1 MNQTVLNC
9 MTECTVHNWQGT
21 TAFLTG
27 QNTCNH
33 VSQEKLVASL
43 RNNLLFG
50 GYRHVEKM
58 LRTGIKGLNSSVV
71 MTTYVMFSIRRDG
84 KKVFAD
90 TCGKQ
95 LTVYYI
101 QFDSLYVLID
111 MTVNM
116 ITGHKNY
123 TSLILRTGII
133 FSYNVQLSPYLA
145 GNFTSWL
152 YVL

>member
-1 MNQTVLNC
+1 
-9 MTECTVHNWQGT
+9 
-21 TAFLTG
+21 
-27 QNTCNH
+27 
-33 VSQEKLVASL
+33 
-43 RNNLLFG
+43 
-50 GYRHVEKM
+50 
-58 LRTGIKGLNSSVV
+58 
-71 MTTYVMFSIRRDG
+71 MTTCVMFPIQRDG

-95 LTVYYI
+95 LIVYYI

-111 MTVNM
+111 MIMNI

-123 TSLILRTGII
+123 TRLILRTAII

-145 GNFTSWL
+145 VSFTSWL